1 MNFLNF
7 LDLSKNELISLLPMV
22 TTIHQ
27 IKCKSYVILGLTGC
41 LCAAGIGGGV
51 LKTLVII

>member
-1 MNFLNF
+1 
-7 LDLSKNELISLLPMV
+7 MV